1 MRDGPIRETF
11 SRPQQFAGG
20 GHWCRSKEAL
30 GTEDPGGWLWSRSVM
45 AAPNVSS
52 EIGRLRTVIV
62 HRPGIE
68 IARITPE
75 NKEAL
80 LFDDLLWLERAQEE
94 HDRFT
99 AMMAERGIE
108 VLYFEKLLRDV
119 LDLEDVRG
127 QIIDDIITPARCGAG
142 VSDRLRESMREAD
155 CDRVVDVLLG
165 GLLERELPEW
175 GVDALFADL
184 VSDRFH
190 YVLRP
195 LPNLLFMRDNAAW
208 VKNGLMLNVLATPAR
223 ERESLY
229 MREIYRHHPRFR
241 DETFPVWFGNG
252 VDDHFPASIEGGDV
266 LVLSDETVIVGLGER
281 TAPAAVELLARRLFA
296 GSNITNIIVVHLR
309 QARAVMHLDTV
320 FTMIDKSLFNVFPG
334 LLDEIDVH
342 LITPVGD
349 GLGVARVDS
358 LEAALGESLG
368 LDKVRFVS
376 TGGDAIGQLREQW
389 DDGNNTLA
397 IEPGVVIAYQR
408 NQETNRRLRDAG
420 VEVLELDASELCRGR
435 GGSRCMTQPVLRDP
449 V

>member
-1 MRDGPIRETF
+1 MNTTQI
-11 SRPQQFAGG
+11 
-20 GHWCRSKEAL
+20 
-30 GTEDPGGWLWSRSVM
+30 
-45 AAPNVSS
+45 SS

-99 AMMAERGIE
+99 ELMTSRGVE
-108 VLYFEKLLRDV
+108 VLYFEDLLRDI
-119 LDLEDVRG
+119 LDFEETKGV
-127 QIIDDIITPARCGAG
+127 IIDDIITPARCGAN
-142 VSDRLRESMREAD
+142 VADRLRETMREAH

-175 GVDALFADL
+175 GVDPLFADL

-195 LPNLLFMRDNAAW
+195 LPNLLFMRDNASW
-208 VKNGLMLNVLATPAR
+208 VNDGVMLNVLATPAR
-223 ERESLY
+223 ERESIY

-241 DETFPVWFGNG
+241 DHHFPVWYGNG
-252 VDDHFPASIEGGDV
+252 PDEHYPASVEGGDV
-266 LVLSDETVIVGLGER
+266 LVLAEDTVIIGLGER
-281 TAPAAVELLARRLFA
+281 TAPAAVELLARSLFE
-296 GSNITNIIVVHLR
+296 GSAVRNIIVVHLR
-309 QARAVMHLDTV
+309 QERAVMHLDTV
-320 FTMIDKSLFNVFPG
+320 FTMVDRATFNVFPG
-334 LLDEIDVH
+334 LFEQIDVHVITADGGGLTVAKVDTLERALKSTLGLDEI
-342 LITPVGD
+342 T
-349 GLGVARVDS
+349 
-358 LEAALGESLG
+358 
-368 LDKVRFVS
+368 FVS
-376 TGGDAIGQLREQW
+376 TGGDAIGQLCEQW

-420 VEVLELDASELCRGR
+420 IEVLELDASELCRGR
-435 GGSRCMTQPVLRDP
+435 GGSRCMTQPIFRDP
-449 V
+449 LG

>member
-1 MRDGPIRETF
+1 MVTSNI
-11 SRPQQFAGG
+11 
-20 GHWCRSKEAL
+20 
-30 GTEDPGGWLWSRSVM
+30 
-45 AAPNVSS
+45 SS

-68 IARITPE
+68 IARITPD
-75 NKEAL
+75 NKAAL

-99 AMMAERGIE
+99 AMMGERGIE
-108 VLYFEKLLRDV
+108 VLYFENLLRDV
-119 LDLEDVRG
+119 LDIESIRG

-142 VSDRLRESMREAD
+142 VADRLRASMREAD
-155 CDRVVDVLLG
+155 RDRVVDVLLG

-184 VSDRFH
+184 VADRFH

-208 VKNGLMLNVLATPAR
+208 VNNGLILNVLATPAR

-229 MREIYRHHPRFR
+229 VREIYQHHPRFK
-241 DETFPVWFGNG
+241 DAQFPVWFGNG
-252 VDDHFPASIEGGDV
+252 ADDHYPASIEGGDV
-266 LVLSDETVIVGLGER
+266 LVLDEETLIVGLGER

-296 GSNITNIIVVHLR
+296 DSSIRNIIVVHLR

-320 FTMIDKSLFNVFPG
+320 FTMIDRSVFNVFPG
-334 LLDEIDVH
+334 LLDQIDVH
-342 LITPVGD
+342 IISQDGD
-349 GLGVARVDS
+349 GLGVSRAAS
-358 LEAALGESLG
+358 LETALQETLG
-368 LDKVRFVS
+368 LDKVTFVM

-408 NQETNRRLRDAG
+408 NQETNRRLRDVG
-420 VEVLELDASELCRGR
+420 IEVLELDASELCRGR
-435 GGSRCMTQPVLRDP
+435 GGSRCMTQPVWRDP
-449 V
+449 LP

>member
-1 MRDGPIRETF
+1 
-11 SRPQQFAGG
+11 
-20 GHWCRSKEAL
+20 
-30 GTEDPGGWLWSRSVM
+30 M
-45 AAPNVSS
+45 AKTNISS

-99 AMMAERGIE
+99 SMMTDRGVE
-108 VLYFEKLLRDV
+108 VLYFEQLLRDV
-119 LDLEDVRG
+119 LDIEEIRG

-142 VSDRLRESMREAD
+142 VAERLRSGMREAP
-155 CDRVVDVLLG
+155 CDRVVEVLLG

-175 GVDALFADL
+175 GVDPLFADL

-208 VKNGLMLNVLATPAR
+208 INDGVVLNVLATPAR
-223 ERESLY
+223 ERESIY
-229 MREIYRHHPRFR
+229 MKEIYRHHPRFR
-241 DETFPVWFGNG
+241 DTQFPVWFGTG
-252 VDDHFPASIEGGDV
+252 EDDHYPATIEGGDV
-266 LVLSDETVIVGLGER
+266 LVLSEDTIIVGLGER
-281 TAPAAVELLARRLFA
+281 TAPAAVELLARRLFERSA
-296 GSNITNIIVVHLR
+296 VRKIIVVHLR

-320 FTMIDKSLFNVFPG
+320 FTMVDKAVFNVFPG
-334 LLDEIDVH
+334 LLGEVDVH
-342 LITPVGD
+342 IITPDQD
-349 GLGVARVDS
+349 GLAVAPAEG
-358 LEAALGESLG
+358 LEDALRSTLG
-368 LDKVRFVS
+368 LDEITCVS

-420 VEVLELDASELCRGR
+420 IEVLELDASELCRGR
-435 GGSRCMTQPVLRDP
+435 GGSRCMTQPLLRDP
-449 V
+449 LP